1 MTKQEETTTEQR
13 VEPGDEALKLPKSNH
28 DQPTTDP
35 DSSLNFAQE
44 LVDYSKRL
52 ETCRRTLHLAGK
64 TIKVGTTP
72 SEILHETRHYTLL
85 HYRPMTNKTFSTP
98 ILVVY
103 ALMNKS
109 YILDLQPGK
118 SWIQNL
124 LRQGF
129 DVYLINWN
137 APSSIDKY
145 TSFDDYVNYYLDR
158 CIGIV
163 EKKGT

>member
-1 MTKQEETTTEQR
+1 MQHYKFLNHSKKEGDNYVSRRIFVTKQEETTTEQR

-28 DQPTTDP
+28 DQPTTDS

-85 HYRPMTNKTFSTP
+85 HYRPMTNKTFRP
-98 ILVVY
+98 
-103 ALMNKS
+103 
-109 YILDLQPGK
+109 
-118 SWIQNL
+118 
-124 LRQGF
+124 
-129 DVYLINWN
+129 
-137 APSSIDKY
+137 
-145 TSFDDYVNYYLDR
+145 
-158 CIGIV
+158 
-163 EKKGT
+163 